1 MSVAIAT
8 MIQGNHRDKKGQY
21 KVEDIINEA
30 YRFASECLETEDQKK
45 ELMIYLKCENIKKL
59 KLDEE
64 RKIGY
69 TYKSM
74 GSGFWALKQ
83 DNFKKAIT
91 KIIMQVIRVFFTVRT
106 VFFML
111 LFI

>member
-8 MIQGNHRDKKGQY
+8 MLQGNHKDKKGNY
-21 KVEDIINEA
+21 KVNDIIKEA
-30 YRFASECLETEDQKK
+30 FKYASECLETEEQKE
-45 ELMIYLKCENIKKL
+45 ELMFHLSCKNIKKL

-74 GSGFWALKQ
+74 GSGFWALKE
-83 DNFKKAIT
+83 DDFRKTIT
-91 KIIMQVIRVFFTVRT
+91 KIIMQVCC
-106 VFFML
+106 
-111 LFI
+111 